1 MGLFNEIDLEK
12 LFDQESEYGEE
23 MTFDPVTDE
32 LIERAEKTMGYRIP
46 ASYREFAGHDMY
58 YMDYRATDDTGEPR
72 IVRVDNEFDN
82 EVHYVAENLV
92 EFIRLI
98 LQNEEIEEEPLGPV

>member
-1 MGLFNEIDLEK
+1 MGLFNGIDLEK

-46 ASYREFAGHDMY
+46 ASYRELLK
-58 YMDYRATDDTGEPR
+58 YRNGGAISEDRLKEPKKQWVTGFPR
-72 IVRVDNEFDN
+72 
-82 EVHYVAENLV
+82 HTENC
-92 EFIRLI
+92 
-98 LQNEEIEEEPLGPV
+98 

>member
-46 ASYREFAGHDMY
+46 ASYRELLK
-58 YMDYRATDDTGEPR
+58 YRRTGRKLAVCDLRNFP
-72 IVRVDNEFDN
+72 
-82 EVHYVAENLV
+82 
-92 EFIRLI
+92 
-98 LQNEEIEEEPLGPV
+98 